1 MLNQDKAAS
10 AAVSIE
16 TINAV
21 VAKLSGTDRDIVAR
35 ANELKQLAGNDGIVS
50 CISAD
55 TEETHTSES
64 STDWTWT
71 WPF

>member
-1 MLNQDKAAS
+1 MLNQDQATS
-10 AAVSIE
+10 PAVSIE

-21 VAKLSGTDRDIVAR
+21 VAKLSGADNGIVAR
-35 ANELKQLAGNDGIVS
+35 ANELKQLAGNDGTVS

-55 TEETHTSES
+55 TEETNTSES

>member
-1 MLNQDKAAS
+1 MLNQDKATS
-10 AAVSIE
+10 PAVSIE

-21 VAKLSGTDRDIVAR
+21 VAKLNGTDNSIVAR

-50 CISAD
+50 CSSAD
-55 TEETHTSES
+55 TEETNASES